1 MAIKYRLLKIILRRL
16 VSLPRGLDLFR
27 YVANRLGYLYR
38 KRRMIPEVKRPVALM
53 IEVTNHCQLSCVI
66 CAREYRWGQEMD
78 KGHMDLEQ
86 FKRLIDDNHVYL
98 DRIGLTGL
106 GETLLYP
113 QLVEAVEYIRSRNR
127 GLSIFISTNAYQA
140 NAPDIVSKVAD
151 QIDTLQVSL
160 DGIDSVFEDI
170 RKKSHYDQFM
180 HNLEEMAGLAEQTR
194 MTVKFNMVVFED
206 NYRQMVEVV
215 KLAERM
221 GVREIFF
228 NTFNL
233 VANDVDMSAYDLYQS
248 PEFRGEFERTL
259 DTANESGIY
268 IGYNDLDAPKGFRHC
283 DYPWDNFY
291 ITWDGYSV
299 PCCAKPFPK
308 EKQFG
313 NVFTDGLMP
322 VLNSEDY
329 QQFRHLSRDNITP
342 DFCERCH
349 KIY

>member
-1 MAIKYRLLKIILRRL
+1 MAIKYRLIKLILRRL
-16 VSLPRGLDLFR
+16 IALPRGPDLFR
-27 YVANRLGYLYR
+27 YTANRLGYLYR
-38 KRRMIPEVKRPVALM
+38 MKRQIPEVKRPVALM

-66 CAREYRWGQEMD
+66 CAREYMWGREMD

-86 FKRLIDDNHVYL
+86 FKRLIDEHHVYL

-113 QLVEAVEYIRSRNR
+113 YLVDAVEYIRSRNR
-127 GLSIFISTNAYQA
+127 GISIFISTNAYQA
-140 NAPDIVSKVAD
+140 NAVDIVRRVAD

-160 DGIDSVFEDI
+160 DGIGTVFEDI

-180 HNLEEMAGLAEQTR
+180 RNLEEMSKLAEHMR

-206 NYRQMVEVV
+206 NFRQMVEVV
-215 KLAERM
+215 ELAQRL

-233 VANDVDMSAYDLYQS
+233 VANDVDLSAYALYQT
-248 PEFRGEFERTL
+248 PGFRDEFKR
-259 DTANESGIY
+259 AMAAASKMGIY
-268 IGYNDLDAPKGFRHC
+268 IGYHDLDAPKGFKHC
-283 DYPWDNFY
+283 SYPWDNFY

-308 EKQFG
+308 ELQFG
-313 NVFTDGLMP
+313 NIFKEGLMP
-322 VLNSEDY
+322 VLNSENY
-329 QQFRHLSRDNITP
+329 LQFRRLSRDNVTP
-342 DFCERCH
+342 EFCERCH